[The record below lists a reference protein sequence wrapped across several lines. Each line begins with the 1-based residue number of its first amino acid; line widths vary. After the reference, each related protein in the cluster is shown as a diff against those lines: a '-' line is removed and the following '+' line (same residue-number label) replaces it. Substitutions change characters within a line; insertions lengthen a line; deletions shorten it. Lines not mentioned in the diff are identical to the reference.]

1 MALFNKLLKKK
12 NKKVVNKAG
21 GEAYQQTPEMQL
33 ASMLL
38 TSFAS
43 EQFYR
48 SGQQTFV
55 ALKALIAKCNPEF
68 VAKAGIYARTEFGM
82 RSITHVLAAEL
93 APHASGQ
100 AWAKS
105 FYNKIV
111 FRPDDMLEIIAYY
124 YNNGGKT
131 LPNAMKKGFSKSFDR
146 FDTYQLAKYRGEK
159 RTVKLVDAVNLV
171 HPKPT
176 KRNQKGLN
184 DLMAGT
190 LRSTGTWETKL
201 TKAGQNTRTKEEKV
215 ANKKAAWTE
224 LIRTRKIGYFA
235 LLRNLR
241 NILEQAPEMVEEAC
255 VMLTNP
261 KWIRSPKN
269 LVLPF
274 RYLVAYKQFKNAST
288 PKSRLIRHA
297 LEKAIDIACA
307 NVPNLANTLVVVDN
321 SGSMTSPVAGSEH
334 LYCSELG
341 AIFGM
346 MLAKRSNADLMEFG
360 TTARYI
366 PYDINESVMKFGA
379 NFANSNKV
387 GHGTDF
393 KAIFNTANRAYERV
407 VIFSDMQGWIGYYAP
422 GQAFKNYCDRTGAN
436 PYIYCF
442 DLRGYGSLQFP
453 ENKVF
458 QLAGFSEKVFDLM
471 KVLETD
477 RNALVNAIEAVEL

>member
-1 MALFNKLLKKK
+1 MALFNKLLKRKS
-12 NKKVVNKAG
+12 KKVVNKAG
-21 GEAYQQTPEMQL
+21 GEAYEQTPEMQL
-33 ASMLL
+33 ASILL

-48 SGQQTFV
+48 SGKQTFTE
-55 ALKALIAKCNPEF
+55 LKELIAKCHTEF

-93 APHASGQ
+93 APYASGES
-100 AWAKS
+100 WAKP

-111 FRPDDMLEIIAYY
+111 FRPDDMLEIMAYY
-124 YNNGGKT
+124 YGNGGKT
-131 LPNAMKKGFSKSFDR
+131 LPNAMKKGFAKSFDR
-146 FDTYQLAKYRGEK
+146 FDSYQLAKYRGE
-159 RTVKLVDAVNLV
+159 RRQVKLVDAVNLV

-176 KRNQKGLN
+176 ARNQKGLA

-190 LRSTGTWETKL
+190 LRSTETWEAKL
-201 TKAGQNTRTKEEKV
+201 TKAGQGTTTKEEKA
-215 ANKKAAWTE
+215 ANKQAAWTE
-224 LIRTRKIGYFA
+224 LIRNRKIGYFA

-255 VMLTNP
+255 KMLTNP
-261 KWIRSPKN
+261 KWIHSPKN

-274 RYLVAYKQFKNAST
+274 RYLVAYKQFERNNT
-288 PKSRLIRHA
+288 PKGRLIRQA
-297 LEKAIDIACA
+297 LEKAIDIACV
-307 NVPNLANTLVVVDN
+307 NVPNLENTLVVVDN

-334 LYCSELG
+334 IYCSELG

-366 PYDINESVMKFGA
+366 PYNLRQSVMSFGA
-379 NFANSNKV
+379 NFSDSNEV

-393 KAIFNTANRAYERV
+393 KAIFNTANRVYERV
-407 VIFSDMQGWIGYYAP
+407 VIFSDMQGWVGYYAS
-422 GQAFKNYCDRTGAN
+422 GEAFKNYCNRTGAN
-436 PYIYCF
+436 PYVYNF
-442 DLRGYGSLQFP
+442 DLRGYGTLQFP
-453 ENKVF
+453 EDKVF

-477 RNALVNAIEAVEL
+477 RQALVNAINAVEL